1 MEKRS
6 NAPRG
11 YFCECDHAFLSLTL
25 KEHNL
30 VSALYPPMA
39 TYGLNSCSASD
50 RYGIHWSSAISSSN
64 IRVLLIDNYPGALVI
79 DKSWGDDAV
88 GRLSLSGSLDSYFQG
103 VSLQDDK
110 IKSRQNVI

>member
-11 YFCECDHAFLSLTL
+11 YFCECEHAFLSLTL
-25 KEHNL
+25 KEYNL
-30 VSALYPPMA
+30 VSALYTPMA
-39 TYGLNSCSASD
+39 LVVTYGLKSCSASD

-64 IRVLLIDNYPGALVI
+64 IRVLLIDVFPGALVI

-88 GRLSLSGSLDSYFQG
+88 GRLSLKRVFE
-103 VSLQDDK
+103 
-110 IKSRQNVI
+110 